1 MLTIGIIRMFMP
13 IMMKMVIVM
22 IKVYPLCADRG
33 IGLGWDNV
41 PFQLKPSPLLSTD
54 RVTKADHNGY

>member
-1 MLTIGIIRMFMP
+1 MFMP

-54 RVTKADHNGY
+54 RVTKADHNGD